1 MRRTGILLLL
11 SALLGALVVVGAG
24 PAQACECVG
33 DTTAG
38 FIERADA
45 VFTGRLIS
53 REEPGGPVRSSA
65 DPALHV
71 FAVDA
76 VAKGAVSERQ
86 EVLSALSGASCGLE
100 VTGDGPV
107 VVFATR
113 AVDPHI
119 AADWLPLRDD
129 QYYASLC
136 DGTAPLTP
144 QLAAELGTLRP
155 VAATTEPAPV
165 APVEPQAAAPP
176 APDREWPT
184 GTLLVLGAAVVLGAG
199 ALLLRRRR
207 AR

>member
-1 MRRTGILLLL
+1 MRRTGTLLLL

-38 FIERADA
+38 FTERADA

-53 REEPGGPVRSSA
+53 REEPDGPVRSSA

-71 FAVDA
+71 FSVDA

-86 EVLSALSGASCGLE
+86 EVLSPLSGATCGLE
-100 VTGDGPV
+100 VAGDGPV

-113 AVDPHI
+113 ATDPSI
-119 AADWLPLRDD
+119 AGDWPPLRDD

-136 DGTAPLTP
+136 GGTAPLTP
-144 QLAAELGTLRP
+144 QLEAELTGLRP
-155 VAATTEPAPV
+155 VTPMTAPPQA
-165 APVEPQAAAPP
+165 APVEPRAASTA
-176 APDREWPT
+176 APDRDGPL
-184 GTLLVLGAAVVLGAG
+184 GALLVLGAAVVLGAG
-199 ALLLRRRR
+199 ALLLRRRK

>member
-1 MRRTGILLLL
+1 MRRTGTLLLL

-38 FIERADA
+38 FTERADA

-53 REEPGGPVRSSA
+53 REEPDGPVRSSA

-71 FAVDA
+71 FSVDA

-86 EVLSALSGASCGLE
+86 EVLSPLSGATCGLE
-100 VTGDGPV
+100 VAGDGPV

-113 AVDPHI
+113 ATDPSI
-119 AADWLPLRDD
+119 AGDWPPLRDD

-136 DGTAPLTP
+136 GGTAPLTP
-144 QLAAELGTLRP
+144 QLEAELTGLRP
-155 VAATTEPAPV
+155 LTPMTAPPQA
-165 APVEPQAAAPP
+165 APVEPRAASTT
-176 APDREWPT
+176 APDRDGPS
-184 GTLLVLGAAVVLGAG
+184 GALLVLGAAVVLGAG
-199 ALLLRRRR
+199 ALLLRRRK